1 MRNIFT
7 IFIKGRK
14 NNELDLTEYSYA
26 AADGETYG
34 RRYFTGGK
42 GGSATGGEGWFFLH
56 GIRRLKGGY
65 EFGEIERTSSFY
77 IRIESYPVE

>member
-42 GGSATGGEGWFFLH
+42 GGSATGEGWLYFTWH
-56 GIRRLKGGY
+56 
-65 EFGEIERTSSFY
+65 
-77 IRIESYPVE
+77 

>member
-42 GGSATGGEGWFFLH
+42 GGSATGGGRLVIFYMALGGLRIRVWRNRADQLLLH
-56 GIRRLKGGY
+56 SHRVVSR
-65 EFGEIERTSSFY
+65 
-77 IRIESYPVE
+77 